1 MCRCLCVGVSILA
14 SPSPDG
20 TPSTASGF
28 LRRHAPSSPLFGLRK
43 TSLFCTKFWRAK
55 HKAMGGARNHSTG
68 SARARTSRPCAPR
81 LFGAATFPHYVRLE
95 EASRDELGSLPVYM
109 SPPHSSLTTPICIAL
124 FSASP
129 LLSGPGCPCAVRV
142 EDHRRPACARS
153 IVRPA
158 SFSAA
163 HSREW
168 AAMIEA
174 SLLHILVFFCYC
186 FYFWHAPGPGLDQ
199 VQPDAGQRT
208 WAGPLSCIGASR
220 NARNRACPSGPSEPR
235 GSVLFTIPAL
245 YLWSSC
251 LVAKRAV
258 F

>member
-1 MCRCLCVGVSILA
+1 
-14 SPSPDG
+14 
-20 TPSTASGF
+20 
-28 LRRHAPSSPLFGLRK
+28 
-43 TSLFCTKFWRAK
+43 
-55 HKAMGGARNHSTG
+55 MGGARNHPTG
-68 SARARTSRPCAPR
+68 SARARTSRPCGPR
-81 LFGAATFPHYVRLE
+81 LFGAATFPRYVRLE

-163 HSREW
+163 QSREW

-174 SLLHILVFFCYC
+174 SLLHILVFSFTV
-186 FYFWHAPGPGLDQ
+186 FTFGTHRAPGLTRSSRMLDNAPG
-199 VQPDAGQRT
+199 
-208 WAGPLSCIGASR
+208 
-220 NARNRACPSGPSEPR
+220 RAP
-235 GSVLFTIPAL
+235 FHA
-245 YLWSSC
+245 
-251 LVAKRAV
+251 
-258 F
+258 